1 MKKLIL
7 LSILFIVGCASISS
21 VPLEERHSEIVIEN
35 LNKGKDE
42 LYDITLEWMA
52 KVFNNSKSVIEVKD
66 KDRGKIIG
74 KGYWIVKGFGHSGVS
89 FTLTFSIKENKIRG
103 QFENYQC
110 PANEKWAID
119 KSKLKAIEL
128 MEDLKTYI
136 NKDNNDDN
144 W

>member
-7 LSILFIVGCASISS
+7 LSVLLIVGCAMITS
-21 VPLEERHSEIVIEN
+21 VPLEERQSEIVIEN

-74 KGYWIVKGFGHSGVS
+74 KGYWIVTGFGNSGVT

-128 MEDLKTYI
+128 MDDLKTYI
-136 NKDNNDDN
+136 NKDNDDDN